1 MGRLSL
7 VCPAAVNLS
16 LLAITYNLFVKHPAT
31 QVLIHRSNEGKN
43 KNKKVGT
50 EPIFGGGLLLGDV
63 AAQVKVDPFSDTEED
78 PMKTNAMNSS
88 LWEIQVRYRV
98 YTMRVSATKKYYFHP
113 IFISSRS
120 RFIHFYLNVLLY
132 RPL

>member
-98 YTMRVSATKKYYFHP
+98 YTTRVSATIYF
-113 IFISSRS
+113 SSDPS
-120 RFIHFYLNVLLY
+120 RLAHFSFYLNVLLY